1 MTEFVPADGGVQTPA
16 PVSAASVTASA
27 NPVVVLNDVHKRF
40 GSTSVLNGV
49 SFEVSRGAVTVI
61 IGRSGSGKS
70 TALRCINRLEQIDRG
85 EITVCGHR
93 VDDSAVS
100 LKALRLDVGIVFQQ
114 YNLFPHLTVEEN
126 IMLAPRLAK
135 SVAKRQARELAR
147 EVIERVGLAD
157 KAAHYPEQ
165 LSGGQQQRAA
175 IARSLA
181 MQPKVMLFDEVT
193 SALDPQLTGEVLRVI
208 ENLAAGGMT
217 MIMVTHEMGFARNVA
232 DQVLFMHQG
241 RVWER
246 GGADIMRSAAT
257 AELRQFLDS
266 DL

>member
-1 MTEFVPADGGVQTPA
+1 MQEAE
-16 PVSAASVTASA
+16 
-27 NPVVVLNDVHKRF
+27 PVVIVRDVHKSF
-40 GSTSVLNGV
+40 GANKVLNGV
-49 SFEVSRGAVTVI
+49 SFEVGRGTVTVI
-61 IGRSGSGKS
+61 IGASGSGKS
-70 TALRCINRLEQIDRG
+70 TALRCINHLEAIDQG
-85 EITVCGHR
+85 EISVCGHR
-93 VDDSAVS
+93 VDDPGVS

-114 YNLFPHLTVEEN
+114 YNLFPHLTVEQN
-126 IMLAPRLAK
+126 ITLAPRLAK
-135 SVAKRQARELAR
+135 SLSKEAAREMAR
-147 EVIERVGLAD
+147 DAIKRVGLAD
-157 KAAHYPEQ
+157 KADHYPEQ

-208 ENLAAGGMT
+208 EDLAAGGMT

-232 DQVLFMHQG
+232 DQILFMHQG

-246 GGADIMRSAAT
+246 GGPQIMRAPQS
-257 AELRQFLDS
+257 AELQRFLES

>member
-1 MTEFVPADGGVQTPA
+1 MIESTPTAQRPPMADAGSSPIVM
-16 PVSAASVTASA
+16 
-27 NPVVVLNDVHKRF
+27 LKDVHKRF
-40 GSTSVLNGV
+40 GSTQVLDGV
-49 SFEVSRGAVTVI
+49 SFEVERGMVTVI

-85 EITVCGHR
+85 EIVVCGHR
-93 VDDSAVS
+93 VSDPKVS

-114 YNLFPHLTVEEN
+114 YNLFPHLTVAQN
-126 IMLAPRLAK
+126 VMLAPRLAK
-135 SVAKRQARELAR
+135 SVGKVEARELAR
-147 EVIERVGLAD
+147 DVLDRVGLAE
-157 KAAHYPEQ
+157 KADHYPEQ

-208 ENLAAGGMT
+208 ETLAAGGMT
-217 MIMVTHEMGFARNVA
+217 MIMVTHEMGFARRVA

-246 GGADIMRSAAT
+246 GGADIMREPAT
-257 AELRQFLDS
+257 TELRAFLES